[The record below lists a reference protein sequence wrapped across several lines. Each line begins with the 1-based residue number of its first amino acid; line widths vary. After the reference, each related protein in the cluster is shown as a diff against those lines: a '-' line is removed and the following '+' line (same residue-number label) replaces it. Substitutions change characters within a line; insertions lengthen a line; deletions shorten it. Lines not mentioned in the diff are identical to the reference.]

1 VRRGRQRIAAIAA
14 CASLLA
20 LGCAGAGTTG
30 RPRAG
35 HPKSSA
41 PGAAPSAKPEPLPA
55 AAAPLHLSDL
65 ADEGDAA
72 RRASMRLVLEGLEA
86 DAAGASDSA
95 TRIYQRALQVDPANP
110 YAYLALARQRAESD
124 RPDRALPY
132 LEKASALL
140 GSQRAQSPSVD
151 AHLEGLRGL
160 ALAATGRTD
169 EAEALLARA
178 RALAPDAWS
187 DGKLDADELR

>member
-1 VRRGRQRIAAIAA
+1 MAAIAA
-14 CASLLA
+14 CVSLLA
-20 LGCAGAGTTG
+20 LGCAGAGTAG
-30 RPRAG
+30 RPRSR
-35 HPKSSA
+35 HPKPSA
-41 PGAAPSAKPEPLPA
+41 PGAAPSANPEPLPA
-55 AAAPLHLSDL
+55 AAAPLHLSALVDS
-65 ADEGDAA
+65 GDAA

-95 TRIYQRALQVDPANP
+95 TGIYQSALQVDPANP

-140 GSQRAQSPSVD
+140 GAQRAQTPSVD
-151 AHLEGLRGL
+151 AHLDGLRGV
-160 ALAATGRTD
+160 ALAAAGRTE
-169 EAEALLARA
+169 EADALLERA